1 MRREEKRC
9 EADARVRLGR
19 LRGRSTLAARAASAK
34 RRSHAART
42 RRRARWVSSMGD
54 VEIGTRARGAFVGA
68 WGASRGVSGS
78 WGGAASTRVLCAC
91 ARAHLIVGVSRGLAL
106 RVGHL
111 RAFRRARGLVRHL
124 RGGRTAGVAGRPA
137 RVPSAAMTTELAAR
151 YAGKRGPA
159 RFNARADCFGD
170 AVDACALWF
179 DARARSC
186 AITFAPEPLQTLIR
200 AALRPSARALCPLI
214 RPRVRQVVRS
224 HRARTNFLPACTFRN
239 RAKTNE
245 TLALQI
251 TAAPA
256 NQRSAGENASRAAVR
271 RVTNPRISPDT
282 KRTVI
287 DQSIFSNARGKKFFR
302 TFAFHLRRDS
312 LK

>member
-1 MRREEKRC
+1 MERAREARSWGRGARRAASPGRGEGRRLREC
-9 EADARVRLGR
+9 CARVR
-19 LRGRSTLAARAASAK
+19 ARTSSSGFPAVSPCASAI
-34 RRSHAART
+34 SARF
-42 RRRARWVSSMGD
+42 D
-54 VEIGTRARGAFVGA
+54 
-68 WGASRGVSGS
+68 
-78 WGGAASTRVLCAC
+78 
-91 ARAHLIVGVSRGLAL
+91 
-106 RVGHL
+106 
-111 RAFRRARGLVRHL
+111 GLV
-124 RGGRTAGVAGRPA
+124 GSSDISAVGDTAGVAAGRPA

-282 KRTVI
+282 KRPKRTVI
-287 DQSIFSNARGKKFFR
+287 DQSIFSSAGKKFFR
-302 TFAFHLRRDS
+302 TFAFHLR
-312 LK
+312 LGA

>member
-1 MRREEKRC
+1 MTRTDEKRREEVRGGC
-9 EADARVRLGR
+9 ARE
-19 LRGRSTLAARAASAK
+19 TRASP
-34 RRSHAART
+34 RT
-42 RRRARWVSSMGD
+42 VD
-54 VEIGTRARGAFVGA
+54 ARGAGSEREAAKPRGPNAPARAMGIFHGGCGDWNARARRVRGA

-124 RGGRTAGVAGRPA
+124 RGGRYSRRRRRTARARPFGGDDDGT
-137 RVPSAAMTTELAAR
+137 RGTR

-200 AALRPSARALCPLI
+200 AALRPSARALP
-214 RPRVRQVVRS
+214 
-224 HRARTNFLPACTFRN
+224 
-239 RAKTNE
+239 
-245 TLALQI
+245 
-251 TAAPA
+251 
-256 NQRSAGENASRAAVR
+256 
-271 RVTNPRISPDT
+271 
-282 KRTVI
+282 
-287 DQSIFSNARGKKFFR
+287 
-302 TFAFHLRRDS
+302 
-312 LK
+312 

>member
-91 ARAHLIVGVSRGLAL
+91 ARAHLIVGVSRSLAL

-124 RGGRTAGVAGRPA
+124 RGGRYSRNRRRT
-137 RVPSAAMTTELAAR
+137 
-151 YAGKRGPA
+151 
-159 RFNARADCFGD
+159 
-170 AVDACALWF
+170 
-179 DARARSC
+179 ARARPFGGDDDGTRG
-186 AITFAPEPLQTLIR
+186 AFMRGNADPLALTPAPIVSATPSTRELRGSTR
-200 AALRPSARALCPLI
+200 ARG
-214 RPRVRQVVRS
+214 RVR
-224 HRARTNFLPACTFRN
+224 
-239 RAKTNE
+239 
-245 TLALQI
+245 
-251 TAAPA
+251 
-256 NQRSAGENASRAAVR
+256 
-271 RVTNPRISPDT
+271 
-282 KRTVI
+282 
-287 DQSIFSNARGKKFFR
+287 
-302 TFAFHLRRDS
+302 
-312 LK
+312 

>member
-124 RGGRTAGVAGRPA
+124 RGGRYSRRRRRTAA

-186 AITFAPEPLQTLIR
+186 AITFAPASSDTHPRSVATFG
-200 AALRPSARALCPLI
+200 ARALPLI

-271 RVTNPRISPDT
+271 RVTNPRISRDT